1 MKVENAVNYYT
12 RAEVEIFFPKE
23 HVCCNLCPL
32 LDTYARKQCRRTGE
46 YILDS
51 RYTGMRCPLKFEE
64 EQDGK
69 HGAL

>member
-1 MKVENAVNYYT
+1 MKVENAVTSYT
-12 RAEVEIFFPKE
+12 RAEVEIFFPDG
-23 HVCCNLCPL
+23 HVCCDLCPL
-32 LDTYARKQCRRTGE
+32 LETYARKQCRRTGE

-51 RYTGMRCPLKFEE
+51 RITGLFCPLRFEE